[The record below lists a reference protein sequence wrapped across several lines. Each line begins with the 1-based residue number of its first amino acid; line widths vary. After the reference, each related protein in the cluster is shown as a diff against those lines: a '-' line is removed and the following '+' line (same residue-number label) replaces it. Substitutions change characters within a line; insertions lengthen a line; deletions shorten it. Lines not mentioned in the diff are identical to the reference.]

1 MPDWRDRVV
10 IDPNI
15 CHGKACI
22 RGTRIPI
29 SLILD
34 NLAAAETAASIS
46 AAYPSLTSEDVFSA
60 LGYAAAMLDARTLP
74 LPISA

>member
-1 MPDWRDRVV
+1 MPDWRDRVGN
-10 IDPNI
+10 DPHL

-29 SLILD
+29 SVILD
-34 NLAAAETAASIS
+34 NLAAGETAASIS
-46 AAYPSLTSEDVFSA
+46 AAHPRLTSENVFSA